1 MGIDNAIY
9 IFFIL
14 WTPVMIFVYIVDF
27 FFLSVKPWTR
37 YGYICVLK
45 GHICLSFFL
54 PPSIALWFKP
64 ITDPDFVSR

>member
-27 FFLSVKPWTR
+27 FSSRLNLEHAM
-37 YGYICVLK
+37 GI
-45 GHICLSFFL
+45 
-54 PPSIALWFKP
+54 
-64 ITDPDFVSR
+64 FVC